1 MKEFFLRQKQAAQ
14 FSGKTTNSEQLA
26 AQRQFSL

>member
-14 FSGKTTNSEQLA
+14 FSGKSTNSEQLA
-26 AQRQFSL
+26 A